1 MSAGMTIG
9 AAEYQATLRNQIAR
23 FMGACSLEATRPT
36 HAELD
41 ALASV
46 LRPGVSVYL
55 TAIPGRPLEELIAPA
70 VRLRQLGLVPVPH
83 VSARLLPDV
92 RALDSFLSR
101 VAHEAQVD
109 HVLLVGGDRA
119 RPVGSVHDA
128 LQVIESGVFSRNGV
142 SKVGVPGFPDGHPVL
157 SADEI
162 EASLLSKLASLQRQ
176 GVEGEIVTQFSF
188 DDKPL
193 IDWLSWLRAR
203 GVHAPVRIGLAGP
216 TTLMTWLSY
225 ARRCGVKASAGALA
239 SRSGLVKHAFKAV
252 APDPIISKLAGSPL
266 FSAQAG
272 VRPHLFAF
280 GGLIETAKWL
290 RAAAD
295 GDFRITSD
303 GFEPSLT

>member
-1 MSAGMTIG
+1 MQ
-9 AAEYQATLRNQIAR
+9 AAVDQAESREHIMR
-23 FMGACSLEATRPT
+23 FMAGCSLEATRPT
-36 HAELD
+36 EMEID
-41 ALASV
+41 SLAAI
-46 LRPGVSVYL
+46 LTPGATVYL

-70 VRLRQLGLVPVPH
+70 VRLRQLGLIPVPH

-92 RALDSFLSR
+92 RTLDSFLAR

-109 HVLLVGGDRA
+109 HVLLIGGDRA
-119 RPVGSVHDA
+119 RPVGSVQDA

-142 SKVGVPGFPDGHPVL
+142 LKVGLPGFPDGHPVL
-157 SADEI
+157 SPDEI

-176 GVEGEIVTQFSF
+176 GVEGEVVTQFSF
-188 DDKPL
+188 DDKPVVE
-193 IDWLSWLRAR
+193 WLSWLRSR

-216 TTLMTWLSY
+216 TTLMTWLNY

-252 APDPIISKLAGSPL
+252 APDPIISRLAASPL
-266 FSAQAG
+266 FSEEAG

-280 GGLIETAKWL
+280 GGLVETAKWL

-295 GDFRITSD
+295 GRFRITPE
-303 GFEPSLT
+303 GFEIMLP